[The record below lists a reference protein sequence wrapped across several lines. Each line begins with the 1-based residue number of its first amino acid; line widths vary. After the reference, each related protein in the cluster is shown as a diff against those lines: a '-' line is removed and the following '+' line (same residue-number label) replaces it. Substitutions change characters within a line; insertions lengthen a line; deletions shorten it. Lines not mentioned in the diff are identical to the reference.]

1 MRRILSAVLIAA
13 AAFAAAPAGAEEF
26 SADQKAAIDAQIR
39 DYLLRNPEV
48 IIEAMQVL
56 EARRE
61 RDEAAED
68 GALISRLGDDLF
80 NDGYSFVAG
89 NPDGDVTLVEFS
101 DYRCGY
107 CKKAHGA
114 VKALVDAD
122 KNLRLVIKEF
132 PILGPESTYAARAAM
147 AAQRQG
153 GDRYLAFNDAMMT
166 WQGNLSE
173 QAVMSLAE
181 EAGLDAGR
189 LQEDMNDPE
198 IAERIQQTYAL
209 ARQLKINGTPG
220 FIIGGRIVRGYI
232 PYDQLKE
239 LVEEAREQG

>member
-1 MRRILSAVLIAA
+1 MRRILSAALIAA
-13 AAFAAAPAGAEEF
+13 AAFAAPVGAQEF

-39 DYLLRNPEV
+39 DYLLRNPEI

-56 EARRE
+56 ESRRE

-68 GALISRLGDDLF
+68 GALISRLGDELYD
-80 NDGYSFVAG
+80 DGYSFVAG

-122 KNLRLVIKEF
+122 RNVRLVIKEF
-132 PILGPESTYAARAAM
+132 PILGPESTFAARAAM

-153 GDRYLAFNDAMMT
+153 DDKYLAFNDAMMT
-166 WQGNLSE
+166 WQGGLNE
-173 QAVMSLAE
+173 ATVISLAE
-181 EAGLDAGR
+181 EAGLDADR
-189 LQEDMNDPE
+189 LRDDMNDPK
-198 IAERIQQTYAL
+198 IAENIQQTYAL

-220 FIIGGRIVRGYI
+220 FIVGGRIIRGYI
-232 PYDQLKE
+232 PYDQLRE
-239 LVEEAREQG
+239 LVDEAREQG

>member
-1 MRRILSAVLIAA
+1 MRRIISAAIIAA
-13 AAFAAAPAGAEEF
+13 AAFAAPAGAQEF

-39 DYLLRNPEV
+39 DYLLRNPE
-48 IIEAMQVL
+48 IILEAMQVL

-68 GALISRLGDDLF
+68 GALISRLGDELY

-153 GDRYLAFNDAMMT
+153 GDKYLAFNDAMMT
-166 WQGNLSE
+166 WQGGLNEAS
-173 QAVMSLAE
+173 VISLAE
-181 EAGLDAGR
+181 EAGLDIGR
-189 LQEDMNDPE
+189 LRDDMDDPE
-198 IAERIQQTYAL
+198 IADNIQKTYAL
-209 ARQLKINGTPG
+209 ARSLKINGTPG
-220 FIIGGRIVRGYI
+220 FIVGGRIVRGYI
-232 PYDQLKE
+232 PYDQLRE
-239 LVEEAREQG
+239 LVDEARDQG

>member
-1 MRRILSAVLIAA
+1 MRRILSAALIAAA
-13 AAFAAAPAGAEEF
+13 AAFAAPAGAGEF

-39 DYLLRNPEV
+39 DYLLRNPEI
-48 IIEAMQVL
+48 IIEAMQTL

-61 RDEAAED
+61 QEEAAED
-68 GALISRLGDDLF
+68 GALLSRLGDALYD
-80 NDGYSFVAG
+80 DGYSFVAG
-89 NPDGDVTLVEFS
+89 NPDGDVTLIEFS

-114 VKALVDAD
+114 VKALLDAD

-153 GDRYLAFNDAMMT
+153 GDKYLAFNDAMMT
-166 WQGNLSE
+166 WQGGLNE
-173 QAVMSLAE
+173 AAVMSLAA
-181 EAGLDAGR
+181 EAGLDADR
-189 LQEDMNDPE
+189 LRKDMDDPE
-198 IAERIQQTYAL
+198 IAGNIQKTYAL
-209 ARQLKINGTPG
+209 ARSLRINGTPG

-232 PYDQLKE
+232 PYDQLRE
-239 LVEEAREQG
+239 LVDEAREQG